1 MIEGHDEF
9 KDIYQDL
16 DARINEITTK
26 LQALPIEDYKIIER
40 YTSLDEEMN
49 DVIDW
54 YENKRNEII
63 LFCNKYDFEKKL
75 IGVKLSRMECTLQ
88 ILDNDV
94 QQINCVT
101 PEGLH

>member
-16 DARINEITTK
+16 DARINEITVK
-26 LQALPIEDYKIIER
+26 LQSLPIEDYKIIER
-40 YTSLDEEMN
+40 YTGLDKEMN
-49 DVIDW
+49 DVIEW

-75 IGVKLSRMECTLQ
+75 MGVKLSRMEDTLQ

-94 QQINCVT
+94 EQIKLQKST
-101 PEGLH
+101 M